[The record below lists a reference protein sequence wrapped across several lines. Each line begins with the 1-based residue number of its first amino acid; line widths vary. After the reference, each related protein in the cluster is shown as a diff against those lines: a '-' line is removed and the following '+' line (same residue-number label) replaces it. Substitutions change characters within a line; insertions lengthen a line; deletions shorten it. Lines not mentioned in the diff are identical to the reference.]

1 MKKDTSEMNKK
12 DEYIKKLENEINL
25 LTKRR
30 TFTPEEEELDVIVK
44 RQKELLNDI
53 YKEKDSHEKENLLKD
68 NARLIRTIE
77 LNHLYIGYLSQSIWW
92 KMTFPIRFLYR
103 KFFNKSINYNFI
115 CDVSDKNNIHPI
127 EDKVSVIIFTYNA
140 GEKINQQLEYLQR
153 QKYVNNLD
161 IIVVDKGSKDNT
173 IDFVSSFGVNI
184 INIKDINLTDS
195 EIYEMLL
202 PKIRSKYVVLME
214 QNKIIKSDYWIY
226 QSLVPIIDDMAVA
239 TVFFNENINSFVDSS
254 CYKEMK
260 SRMTKL
266 AGEKVF
272 FFPKNRDAIQYFN
285 PIILE
290 KSSVIVKKKISNMF
304 LI

>member
-1 MKKDTSEMNKK
+1 M
-12 DEYIKKLENEINL
+12 
-25 LTKRR
+25 
-30 TFTPEEEELDVIVK
+30 
-44 RQKELLNDI
+44 
-53 YKEKDSHEKENLLKD
+53 
-68 NARLIRTIE
+68 
-77 LNHLYIGYLSQSIWW
+77 
-92 KMTFPIRFLYR
+92 
-103 KFFNKSINYNFI
+103 
-115 CDVSDKNNIHPI
+115 
-127 EDKVSVIIFTYNA
+127 
-140 GEKINQQLEYLQR
+140 NQQLEYLQR
-153 QKYVNNLD
+153 QKYINKLN
-161 IIVVDKGSKDNT
+161 IIIVDKGSKDKT
-173 IDFVSSFGVNI
+173 IDYASSFGVNI

-226 QSLVPIIDDMAVA
+226 QSLIPIMDDMAVA

-266 AGEKVF
+266 ANEKVF

-290 KSSVIVKKKISNMF
+290 KSSVIVKKKVSNMF